1 MRIRRVITV
10 FVVAVAAG
18 GLSLYAVA
26 QIAVGAMVDRIV
38 SVDSV
43 PVVDVII
50 VPGASVLPSGK
61 PSDVLTDRLIMAHA
75 VYRAGKAE
83 KIFLSGDGRLEE
95 YNEVVAMHAYL
106 VDAGVP
112 ETALVDDPAGY
123 DTFATM
129 EHAVATFGAVPVVI
143 ATQTFHLP
151 RAMYLAQNVGMDAYG
166 VAAERQ
172 PYVKDDL
179 FAARERFANVKA
191 FIDVHAHLW

>member
-1 MRIRRVITV
+1 MRVRRIITV
-10 FVVAVAAG
+10 FAVAVVAG

-26 QIAVGAMVDRIV
+26 QAAVGAMANRIM
-38 SVDSV
+38 SIDSV
-43 PVVDVII
+43 PTTYVVI

-75 VYRAGKAE
+75 LYGAGKAQ

-106 VDAGVP
+106 ADAGVP
-112 ETALVDDPAGY
+112 EDVLVDDPAGY

-129 EHAVATFGAVPVVI
+129 QHAAATFGEVPVVI

-191 FIDVHAHLW
+191 FIDVHVHLW